1 MPIMFSSLMGSL
13 GKGSLRNRLF
23 AVVLVVLLL
32 GGALGTQSA
41 QATSYDA
48 EELRFLTLINDY
60 RQSNGLRPLI
70 LSDTLAVAAERH
82 SEDMG
87 ERNFFAHDTVSSS
100 YYPAGSEPW
109 DRMKAEGYAYN
120 TYKGENLAA
129 GYDTAEEAMQA
140 WKVSPAHNAAML
152 DGNYKVVGIARVSV
166 PGSNAGWYWT
176 TDFGG
181 FVDPSSHAPGQ
192 ASGSGGRSDDP
203 TEDQQQDAKPEPG
216 TDKTAAPRPDR
227 DLGDIE
233 NGSMQWRTVW
243 DQQSQDGAD
252 LFVDGHARLGGYNK
266 GEDELRQ
273 RIRVGSGQE
282 LSYKIRVK
290 TDEQLHP
297 FDGLRVRLVNA
308 QGRQIAV
315 LRRHTDAGARRWHT
329 EQADLS
335 RFDGRTVFLSFYA
348 TTDRVLPTTFYVDDV
363 RVANEAGPN
372 GGPPPE
378 AR

>member
-1 MPIMFSSLMGSL
+1 MGPDE
-13 GKGSLRNRLF
+13 GRR
-23 AVVLVVLLL
+23 
-32 GGALGTQSA
+32 
-41 QATSYDA
+41 AT
-48 EELRFLTLINDY
+48 T
-60 RQSNGLRPLI
+60 
-70 LSDTLAVAAERH
+70 
-82 SEDMG
+82 
-87 ERNFFAHDTVSSS
+87 
-100 YYPAGSEPW
+100 
-109 DRMKAEGYAYN
+109 YN
-120 TYKGENLAA
+120 TYKGENLAV

-140 WKVSPAHNAAML
+140 WKVSPSHNAAML
-152 DGNYKVVGIARVSV
+152 DGNYRSIGIARVSV
-166 PGSNAGWYWT
+166 PGSSATAGT
-176 TDFGG
+176 GPPILAALSTR
-181 FVDPSSHAPGQ
+181 VRTPRVE

-203 TEDQQQDAKPEPG
+203 PEDQQQDAKPEPG
-216 TDKTAAPRPDR
+216 TDKTAARGRTGILATSRTALAVADG
-227 DLGDIE
+227 LGPAIA
-233 NGSMQWRTVW
+233 RTART
-243 DQQSQDGAD
+243 SI
-252 LFVDGHARLGGYNK
+252 VDGHARLGGYNK